1 MLVALSWF
9 LFGENYL
16 FRELAFLN
24 SLDNLDDILV
34 IKLMIFSN
42 FLWLMLDGGAPH
54 QRVLHLLDDR
64 TMNLVTKVL
73 NLKLAKRDR

>member
-1 MLVALSWF
+1 MALSWF
-9 LFGENYL
+9 LFGKNYF

-34 IKLMIFSN
+34 IKLMVFSN
-42 FLWLMLDGGAPH
+42 FLGLMLDGGAPH

>member
-1 MLVALSWF
+1 MLLCWF

-16 FRELAFLN
+16 FRESAFLN
-24 SLDNLDDILV
+24 SLDNLYDILV

-42 FLWLMLDGGAPH
+42 FLRLMLDGGAPH

-64 TMNLVTKVL
+64 TMNFVTKVL
-73 NLKLAKRDR
+73 DLESTKRD